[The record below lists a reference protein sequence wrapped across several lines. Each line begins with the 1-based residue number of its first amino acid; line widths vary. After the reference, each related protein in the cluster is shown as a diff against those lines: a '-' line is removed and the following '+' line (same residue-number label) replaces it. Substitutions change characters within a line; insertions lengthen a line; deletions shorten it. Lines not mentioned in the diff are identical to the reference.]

1 MIKPIIITASIISGE
16 VVIYYLGFYSEKII
30 YYLYK

>member
-16 VVIYYLGFYSEKII
+16 VVIYYLGYYSEKII
-30 YYLYK
+30 YHIYK